1 MIINFNEKTSN
12 KLKKLLLMPLLLL
25 SSCGT
30 YEYNFIYT
38 SYKIQYRTLSSDA
51 EKRYDTIEKNIDN
64 SLGEKIVDIH
74 KDLINYKGKKEN
86 QNDYDGNEFCKN
98 YICILE
104 GDISN
109 YVIFGDNVTYYT
121 IGTKEK
127 ITDQFYFVKDIS
139 DKNLQEKID
148 NIKIDLKGIIG
159 K

>member
-1 MIINFNEKTSN
+1 MIINKITSN
-12 KLKKLLLMPLLLL
+12 KLKIMLLMPLLLL

-30 YEYNFIYT
+30 YEYNFVYT
-38 SYKIQYRTLSSDA
+38 NYKIQYRTLSSDE
-51 EKRYDTIEKNIDN
+51 EKRYDIIEKNIDN
-64 SLGEKIVDIH
+64 TLGEKIVDIH

-86 QNDYDGNEFCKN
+86 QNDYFGNEFCTN

-127 ITDQFYFVKDIS
+127 ITDQFYFVKDIT

-148 NIKIDLKGIIG
+148 NIKTNLKDIIG

>member
-1 MIINFNEKTSN
+1 MIINKITSN
-12 KLKKLLLMPLLLL
+12 KLKILLLMLPLL
-25 SSCGT
+25 SSRGT
-30 YEYNFIYT
+30 YEYNFVYT
-38 SYKIQYRTLSSDA
+38 NYKIQYKTFSSDA
-51 EKRYDTIEKNIDN
+51 EKRYDIIEKNIDN
-64 SLGEKIVDIH
+64 TLGEKIIDIH

-104 GDISN
+104 GEISN

-127 ITDQFYFVKDIS
+127 ITDQFYFVKDIT

-148 NIKIDLKGIIG
+148 NIKTNLKDIIG

>member
-1 MIINFNEKTSN
+1 MIINKITSN
-12 KLKKLLLMPLLLL
+12 KLKILLLMLPLL

-38 SYKIQYRTLSSDA
+38 NYKIQYRTLSIDA
-51 EKRYDTIEKNIDN
+51 KKRYDVIEKNIDN

-104 GDISN
+104 GEISN

-127 ITDQFYFVKDIS
+127 ITDQFYFVKDIN

-148 NIKIDLKGIIG
+148 NVKTNLKDIIG

>member
-1 MIINFNEKTSN
+1 MIINKITSN
-12 KLKKLLLMPLLLL
+12 KLKIMLLMPLLLL

-30 YEYNFIYT
+30 YEYKFDYT
-38 SYKIQYRTLSSDA
+38 SYKVEYKTLSNV
-51 EKRYDTIEKNIDN
+51 EEERFDTIEKNIDN

-127 ITDQFYFVKDIS
+127 ITDQFYFVKDIT

-148 NIKIDLKGIIG
+148 NIKTNLKDIIG

>member
-1 MIINFNEKTSN
+1 MIINKITSN
-12 KLKKLLLMPLLLL
+12 KLKIMLLMPLLLL

-30 YEYNFIYT
+30 YEYNFVYT
-38 SYKIQYRTLSSDA
+38 SYKLQYKTFSSDE
-51 EKRYDTIEKNIDN
+51 EKRYDIIEKNIDN
-64 SLGEKIVDIH
+64 TLGEKIVDIH

-86 QNDYDGNEFCKN
+86 QNDYFGNEFCTN

-121 IGTKEK
+121 IGSKEK
-127 ITDQFYFVKDIS
+127 ITDQFYFVKDIT

-148 NIKIDLKGIIG
+148 NIKTNLKDIIG

>member
-1 MIINFNEKTSN
+1 MIINKITSN
-12 KLKKLLLMPLLLL
+12 KLKILLLMLPLL

-30 YEYNFIYT
+30 YEYNFVYT
-38 SYKIQYRTLSSDA
+38 NYKIQYRTLSSDA
-51 EKRYDTIEKNIDN
+51 KKRYDVIEKNIDN

-104 GDISN
+104 GEISN

-127 ITDQFYFVKDIS
+127 ITDQFYFVKDIT

-148 NIKIDLKGIIG
+148 NVKSDLKDIIG

>member
-1 MIINFNEKTSN
+1 MIINKITSN
-12 KLKKLLLMPLLLL
+12 KLKIMLLMPLLLL

-30 YEYNFIYT
+30 YEYNFVYT
-38 SYKIQYRTLSSDA
+38 NYKLQYKTFSSDE
-51 EKRYDTIEKNIDN
+51 EKRYDIIEKNIDN
-64 SLGEKIVDIH
+64 TLGEKIVDIH

-86 QNDYDGNEFCKN
+86 QNDYDGNEFCTN

-121 IGTKEK
+121 IGSKEK
-127 ITDQFYFVKDIS
+127 ITDQFYFVKDIT

-148 NIKIDLKGIIG
+148 NIKTNLKDIIG

>member
-1 MIINFNEKTSN
+1 MIINKKTSN
-12 KLKKLLLMPLLLL
+12 KLKILLLMLPLL

-30 YEYNFIYT
+30 YEYNFVYT
-38 SYKIQYRTLSSDA
+38 NYKIQYRTLSSDA
-51 EKRYDTIEKNIDN
+51 EKRYDVIEKNIDN

-86 QNDYDGNEFCKN
+86 QNDYFGNEFCKN

-104 GDISN
+104 GEISN

-127 ITDQFYFVKDIS
+127 ITDQFYFVKDIT

-148 NIKIDLKGIIG
+148 NVKSDLKDIIG

>member
-1 MIINFNEKTSN
+1 MIINKKTSN
-12 KLKKLLLMPLLLL
+12 KLKILLLMLPLL

-30 YEYNFIYT
+30 YEYNFVYT
-38 SYKIQYRTLSSDA
+38 NYKIQYRTLSSDA
-51 EKRYDTIEKNIDN
+51 KKRYDVIEKNIDN

-104 GDISN
+104 GEISN

-127 ITDQFYFVKDIS
+127 ITDQFYFVKDIT

-148 NIKIDLKGIIG
+148 NVKSDLKDIIKI
-159 K
+159 

>member
-1 MIINFNEKTSN
+1 MIINKKTSN
-12 KLKKLLLMPLLLL
+12 KLKILLLMLPLL

-30 YEYNFIYT
+30 YEYNFVYT
-38 SYKIQYRTLSSDA
+38 NYKIQYRTLSSDA
-51 EKRYDTIEKNIDN
+51 EKRYDVIEKNIDN

-86 QNDYDGNEFCKN
+86 QNDYFGNEFCKN

-104 GDISN
+104 GEISN

-127 ITDQFYFVKDIS
+127 ITDQFYFVKDIT

-148 NIKIDLKGIIG
+148 NVKSDFKNIIKI
-159 K
+159 

>member
-1 MIINFNEKTSN
+1 MIINKITSN
-12 KLKKLLLMPLLLL
+12 KLKIMLLMPLLLL

-30 YEYNFIYT
+30 YEYNFVYT
-38 SYKIQYRTLSSDA
+38 SYKLQYKTFSSDE
-51 EKRYDTIEKNIDN
+51 EKRYDIIEKNIDN
-64 SLGEKIVDIH
+64 TLGEKIVDIH

-86 QNDYDGNEFCKN
+86 QNDYFGNEFCTN

-121 IGTKEK
+121 IGSKGK
-127 ITDQFYFVKDIS
+127 ITDQFYFVKDIT

-148 NIKIDLKGIIG
+148 NIKTNLKDIIG

>member
-1 MIINFNEKTSN
+1 MIINKKTSN
-12 KLKKLLLMPLLLL
+12 KLKILLLMLPLL

-38 SYKIQYRTLSSDA
+38 NYKIQYRTLSSDA
-51 EKRYDTIEKNIDN
+51 KKRYDVIEKNIDN

-86 QNDYDGNEFCKN
+86 QNDYFGNEFCKN

-104 GDISN
+104 GEISN

-127 ITDQFYFVKDIS
+127 ITDQFYFVKDIT

-148 NIKIDLKGIIG
+148 NVKSDLKDIIG

>member
-1 MIINFNEKTSN
+1 MIINKITSN
-12 KLKKLLLMPLLLL
+12 KLKILLLMLPLL

-30 YEYNFIYT
+30 YEYNFIY
-38 SYKIQYRTLSSDA
+38 SNYKIQYRTLSSDA
-51 EKRYDTIEKNIDN
+51 EKRYDVIEKNIDN

-104 GDISN
+104 GEISN

-127 ITDQFYFVKDIS
+127 ITDQFYFVKDIN

-148 NIKIDLKGIIG
+148 NVKTNLKDIIG

>member
-1 MIINFNEKTSN
+1 M
-12 KLKKLLLMPLLLL
+12 KKIYLLMPLLIL

-30 YEYNFIYT
+30 YEYNFVYT
-38 SYKIQYRTLSSDA
+38 NYKIQYRTLSSDA
-51 EKRYDTIEKNIDN
+51 EKRYDVIEKNIDN

-86 QNDYDGNEFCKN
+86 QNDYFGNEFCKN

-104 GDISN
+104 GEIYN

-127 ITDQFYFVKDIS
+127 LIDQFYFVKDIT

-148 NIKIDLKGIIG
+148 NVKSDLKDIIE

>member
-1 MIINFNEKTSN
+1 MIINKKTSN
-12 KLKKLLLMPLLLL
+12 KLKILLLMLPLL

-30 YEYNFIYT
+30 YEYNFVYT
-38 SYKIQYRTLSSDA
+38 NYKIQYRTLSSDA
-51 EKRYDTIEKNIDN
+51 EKRYDVIEKNIDN

-86 QNDYDGNEFCKN
+86 QNDYFGNEFCKN

-104 GDISN
+104 GEISN
-109 YVIFGDNVTYYT
+109 YVIFGDNITYYT

-127 ITDQFYFVKDIS
+127 LIDQFYFVKDIT

-148 NIKIDLKGIIG
+148 NVKSDLKDIIG

>member
-1 MIINFNEKTSN
+1 MIINKKTSN
-12 KLKKLLLMPLLLL
+12 KLKILLLMLPLL

-30 YEYNFIYT
+30 YEYNFVYT
-38 SYKIQYRTLSSDA
+38 NYKIQYRTLSSDA
-51 EKRYDTIEKNIDN
+51 EKRYDVIEKNIDN

-98 YICILE
+98 YICTLE
-104 GDISN
+104 GEISN

-127 ITDQFYFVKDIS
+127 ITDQFYFVKDIT

-148 NIKIDLKGIIG
+148 NVKSDLKDIIG

>member
-1 MIINFNEKTSN
+1 MIINKITSN
-12 KLKKLLLMPLLLL
+12 KLKIMLLMPLLLL

-30 YEYNFIYT
+30 YEYNFVYT
-38 SYKIQYRTLSSDA
+38 NYKIQYRTLSSDA
-51 EKRYDTIEKNIDN
+51 EKRYDVIEKNIDN

-86 QNDYDGNEFCKN
+86 QNDYFGNEFCKN

-104 GDISN
+104 GEISN

-127 ITDQFYFVKDIS
+127 LIDQFYFVKDIT

-148 NIKIDLKGIIG
+148 NVKSDLKDIIE

>member
-1 MIINFNEKTSN
+1 MIINKITSN
-12 KLKKLLLMPLLLL
+12 KLKIMLLMPLLLL

-30 YEYNFIYT
+30 YEYNFVYT
-38 SYKIQYRTLSSDA
+38 NYKLQYKTFSSDE
-51 EKRYDTIEKNIDN
+51 EKRYDIIEKNIDN
-64 SLGEKIVDIH
+64 TLGEKIVDIH

-86 QNDYDGNEFCKN
+86 QNDYFGNEFCTN

-121 IGTKEK
+121 IGSKEK
-127 ITDQFYFVKDIS
+127 ITDQFYFVKDIT

-148 NIKIDLKGIIG
+148 NIKTNLKDIIG

>member
-1 MIINFNEKTSN
+1 MIINFNEKASN
-12 KLKKLLLMPLLLL
+12 KLKTLLLMPLLIL

-30 YEYNFIYT
+30 YEYNFVYT
-38 SYKIQYRTLSSDA
+38 NYKIQYRTLSSDE
-51 EKRYDTIEKNIDN
+51 EKRYDIIEKNIDN
-64 SLGEKIVDIH
+64 TLGEKIVDIH

-86 QNDYDGNEFCKN
+86 QNDYFGNEFCTN

-121 IGTKEK
+121 IGSKEK
-127 ITDQFYFVKDIS
+127 ITDQFYFVKDIT

-148 NIKIDLKGIIG
+148 NIKVDLKGIIG

>member
-1 MIINFNEKTSN
+1 MIINKITSN
-12 KLKKLLLMPLLLL
+12 KLKILLLMLPLL

-30 YEYNFIYT
+30 YEYNFVYT
-38 SYKIQYRTLSSDA
+38 NYKIQYRTLSSDA
-51 EKRYDTIEKNIDN
+51 EKRYDVIEKNIDN

-104 GDISN
+104 GEISN

-127 ITDQFYFVKDIS
+127 LIDQFYFVKDIT

-148 NIKIDLKGIIG
+148 NVKSDLKDIIKI
-159 K
+159 

>member
-1 MIINFNEKTSN
+1 MIINKITSN
-12 KLKKLLLMPLLLL
+12 KLKILLLMLPLL

-30 YEYNFIYT
+30 YEYNFVYT
-38 SYKIQYRTLSSDA
+38 NYKIQYKTFSSDA
-51 EKRYDTIEKNIDN
+51 EKRYDVIEKNIDN
-64 SLGEKIVDIH
+64 TLGEKIIDIH

-104 GDISN
+104 GEISN

-127 ITDQFYFVKDIS
+127 ITDQFYFVKDIT

-148 NIKIDLKGIIG
+148 NIKTNLKDIIG

>member
-1 MIINFNEKTSN
+1 MIINKKTSN
-12 KLKKLLLMPLLLL
+12 KLKILLLMLPLL

-30 YEYNFIYT
+30 YEYNFVYT
-38 SYKIQYRTLSSDA
+38 NYKIQYRTLSSDA
-51 EKRYDTIEKNIDN
+51 KKRYDIIEKNIDN

-104 GDISN
+104 GEISN
-109 YVIFGDNVTYYT
+109 YVIFGDNVTYYI

-127 ITDQFYFVKDIS
+127 ITDQFYFVKDIT

-148 NIKIDLKGIIG
+148 NVKSDLKDIIG

>member
-1 MIINFNEKTSN
+1 MIINKKTSN
-12 KLKKLLLMPLLLL
+12 KLKILLLMLPLL

-30 YEYNFIYT
+30 YEYNFVYT
-38 SYKIQYRTLSSDA
+38 NYKIQYRTLSSDA
-51 EKRYDTIEKNIDN
+51 EKRYDVIEKNIDN

-104 GDISN
+104 GEISN

-127 ITDQFYFVKDIS
+127 ITDQFYFVKDIT

-148 NIKIDLKGIIG
+148 NVKSDLKDIIE

>member
-1 MIINFNEKTSN
+1 MIINKITSN
-12 KLKKLLLMPLLLL
+12 KLKILLLMLPLL

-30 YEYNFIYT
+30 YEYNFVYT
-38 SYKIQYRTLSSDA
+38 NYKIQYRTLSSDA
-51 EKRYDTIEKNIDN
+51 EKRYDVIEKNIDN
-64 SLGEKIVDIH
+64 TLGEKIIDIH

-104 GDISN
+104 GEISN

-127 ITDQFYFVKDIS
+127 ITDQFYFVKDIT

-148 NIKIDLKGIIG
+148 NIKTNLKDIIG

>member
-1 MIINFNEKTSN
+1 MIINKKTSN
-12 KLKKLLLMPLLLL
+12 KLKILLLMLPLL

-30 YEYNFIYT
+30 YEYNFVYT
-38 SYKIQYRTLSSDA
+38 NYKIQYRTLSSDA
-51 EKRYDTIEKNIDN
+51 EKRYDVIEKNIDN

-86 QNDYDGNEFCKN
+86 QNDYFGNEFCKN

-104 GDISN
+104 GEISN

-127 ITDQFYFVKDIS
+127 ITDQFYLVKDIT

-148 NIKIDLKGIIG
+148 NVKSDLKDIIE

>member
-1 MIINFNEKTSN
+1 MIINKITSN
-12 KLKKLLLMPLLLL
+12 KLKILLLMLPLL

-30 YEYNFIYT
+30 YEYNFVYT
-38 SYKIQYRTLSSDA
+38 NYKIQYRTLSSDA
-51 EKRYDTIEKNIDN
+51 EKRYDVTEKNIDN

-104 GDISN
+104 GEISN

-127 ITDQFYFVKDIS
+127 ITDQFYFVKDIT

-148 NIKIDLKGIIG
+148 NVKSDLKDIIG

>member
-1 MIINFNEKTSN
+1 MIINKKTSN
-12 KLKKLLLMPLLLL
+12 KLKILLLMLPLL

-30 YEYNFIYT
+30 YEYNFVYT
-38 SYKIQYRTLSSDA
+38 NYKIQYRTLSSDA
-51 EKRYDTIEKNIDN
+51 EKRYDVIEKNIDN

-98 YICILE
+98 YICTLE
-104 GDISN
+104 GEISN
-109 YVIFGDNVTYYT
+109 YVIFGDDVTYYT

-127 ITDQFYFVKDIS
+127 ITDQFYFVKDIT

-148 NIKIDLKGIIG
+148 NVKNDFKNIIKI
-159 K
+159 

>member
-1 MIINFNEKTSN
+1 MIINKKTSN
-12 KLKKLLLMPLLLL
+12 KLKILLLMLPLL

-30 YEYNFIYT
+30 YEYNFVYT
-38 SYKIQYRTLSSDA
+38 NYKIQYRTLSSDA
-51 EKRYDTIEKNIDN
+51 EKRYDVIEKNIDN

-98 YICILE
+98 YICTLE
-104 GDISN
+104 GEISN

-121 IGTKEK
+121 IGTKET
-127 ITDQFYFVKDIS
+127 ITDQFYFVKDIT

-148 NIKIDLKGIIG
+148 NVKNDFKNIIKI
-159 K
+159 

>member
-1 MIINFNEKTSN
+1 MIINKITSN
-12 KLKKLLLMPLLLL
+12 KLKILLLMLPLL

-38 SYKIQYRTLSSDA
+38 NYKIQYRTLSSDA
-51 EKRYDTIEKNIDN
+51 EKRYDVIEKNIDN

-104 GDISN
+104 GEISN

-127 ITDQFYFVKDIS
+127 ITDQFYFVKDIT

-148 NIKIDLKGIIG
+148 NVKNDFKNIIKI
-159 K
+159 

>member
-1 MIINFNEKTSN
+1 MIINKITSN
-12 KLKKLLLMPLLLL
+12 KLKILLLMLPLL

-30 YEYNFIYT
+30 YEYNFVYT
-38 SYKIQYRTLSSDA
+38 NYKIQYRTLSSDA
-51 EKRYDTIEKNIDN
+51 EKRYDVIEKNIDN

-86 QNDYDGNEFCKN
+86 QNDYFGNEFCKN

-104 GDISN
+104 GEISN

-127 ITDQFYFVKDIS
+127 LIDQFYFVKDIT

-148 NIKIDLKGIIG
+148 NVKTNLKDIIG

>member
-1 MIINFNEKTSN
+1 MIINKKTSN
-12 KLKKLLLMPLLLL
+12 KLKILLLMLTLL

-30 YEYNFIYT
+30 YEYNFVYT
-38 SYKIQYRTLSSDA
+38 NYKIQYRTLSSDA
-51 EKRYDTIEKNIDN
+51 EKRYDVIEKNIDN

-104 GDISN
+104 GEISN

-127 ITDQFYFVKDIS
+127 ITDQFYFVKDIT

-148 NIKIDLKGIIG
+148 NVKSDLKDIIE

>member
-30 YEYNFIYT
+30 YEYKFDYT
-38 SYKIQYRTLSSDA
+38 SYKVEYRTLSNV
-51 EKRYDTIEKNIDN
+51 EEERFDTIEKNIDN
-64 SLGEKIVDIH
+64 TLGEKIVDIH

-86 QNDYDGNEFCKN
+86 QNDYFGNEFCTN

-104 GDISN
+104 GEISN

-127 ITDQFYFVKDIS
+127 ITDQFYFVKDIA

-148 NIKIDLKGIIG
+148 NVKSDLKNIIKI
-159 K
+159 

>member
-1 MIINFNEKTSN
+1 MIINKITSN
-12 KLKKLLLMPLLLL
+12 KLKIMLLMPLLLL

-30 YEYNFIYT
+30 YEYNFVYT
-38 SYKIQYRTLSSDA
+38 SYKLQYKTFSSDE
-51 EKRYDTIEKNIDN
+51 EKRYDIIEKNIDN
-64 SLGEKIVDIH
+64 TLGEKIIDIH

-86 QNDYDGNEFCKN
+86 QNDYFGNEFCTN

-121 IGTKEK
+121 IGSKEK
-127 ITDQFYFVKDIS
+127 ITDQFYFVKDIT

-148 NIKIDLKGIIG
+148 NIKTNLKDIIR

>member
-1 MIINFNEKTSN
+1 MIINKKTSN
-12 KLKKLLLMPLLLL
+12 KLKILLLMLPLL

-30 YEYNFIYT
+30 YEYNFVYT
-38 SYKIQYRTLSSDA
+38 NYKIQYRTLSSDA
-51 EKRYDTIEKNIDN
+51 KKRYDIIEKNIDN

-86 QNDYDGNEFCKN
+86 QNDYFGNEFCKN

-104 GDISN
+104 GEISN

-127 ITDQFYFVKDIS
+127 LIDQFYFVKDIT

-148 NIKIDLKGIIG
+148 NVKSDFKNIIE